1 MYIEE
6 MQNKPDSFCL
16 NFLLCRDLST
26 KFIVPPTPM
35 TFTITIWFHFQKNSL
50 DNFGQHP
57 FA

>member
-1 MYIEE
+1 